1 MGDFQFWFYILLG
14 VIYLLSRF
22 LKKPAE
28 KPTDVPEYKPE
39 KPVRR
44 FETPTVKPSASPRKT
59 LTFEELLREI
69 TESKA
74 PPVQQPTSTSQEYTN
89 YEEDLEEEE
98 QDLEDVNYNYKKD
111 KVASAYEDAK
121 QHAFSRSSLEET
133 MSIRDTDITFGK
145 FKVFD
150 LENQS
155 NLMGRYLSD
164 FNDLEGLKKAIVM
177 SEILQRKF

>member
-22 LKKPAE
+22 LKKPAQTPNDAPEYNPE
-28 KPTDVPEYKPE
+28 KPTRTFDP
-39 KPVRR
+39 
-44 FETPTVKPSASPRKT
+44 PTVKPGGAPAKT

-69 TESKA
+69 TEGKKQA
-74 PPVQQPTSTSQEYTN
+74 VPQPTSQEYTN
-89 YEEDLEEEE
+89 YEEDLPEEE
-98 QDLEDVNYNYKKD
+98 QDLEDVDYNYKKD

-121 QHAFSRSSLEET
+121 LHAFSRSSLEET
-133 MSIRDTDITFGK
+133 MNIQNTDITFGK

-150 LENQS
+150 QEKQS
-155 NLMGRYLSD
+155 NLVGIYLSD
-164 FNDLEGLKKAIVM
+164 FSDPEGLKKAIVM

>member
-28 KPTDVPEYKPE
+28 KPTDVPEYNPE
-39 KPVRR
+39 KPARG
-44 FETPTVKPSASPRKT
+44 FEPPTVKPSARPRKA

-74 PPVQQPTSTSQEYTN
+74 QPVPQPASQEYTN
-89 YEEDLEEEE
+89 YEEDLAEEE

-133 MSIRDTDITFGK
+133 MNIKDTDITFGK

-150 LENQS
+150 QETQS